1 MSHLL
6 CDRDHLDHDLTGMV
20 LYHQAQGVAE
30 SACQSRN
37 EAGLG
42 AAG

>member
-1 MSHLL
+1 MSHLQ
-6 CDRDHLDHDLTGMV
+6 CDPDHLDRDLTALV

-30 SACQSRN
+30 SACQSKN
-37 EAGLG
+37 EAGLE

>member
-1 MSHLL
+1 MSHLQ
-6 CDRDHLDHDLTGMV
+6 CDPDHLVHDLTGLV
-20 LYHQAQGVAE
+20 LCHQAQGVAE

-37 EAGLG
+37 EAGLE